1 MRRILNIVVLLCLV
15 VSCWALPVE
24 TPNARK
30 WPAVEI
36 HDGVETILLF
46 RDEIALHLVNGPT
59 TVYDLTGKKVSEGQ
73 EVFFPDDGTY
83 YVETGGMKD
92 YFTVL
97 SYKTY
102 ILEHAFDFKVYV
114 QPRCRETIITMTPA
128 MTYITSAGVAKTL
141 NRQVTVSYTDI
152 GWGESNWQDSAA
164 VYSGTMMNNRLHIPA
179 FYRATDFVVQYDSLW
194 RDELNLPQDS
204 IVSELIQPIA
214 VKSHPT
220 ATVTVRGKE
229 NERSNEVDRPTDAKV
244 LESRSAP
251 LEVFL
256 EAHPSPAVQFYS
268 WRFTRGNEELATR
281 QDETV
286 RYTFMN
292 PGGYTITHS
301 VANMQC
307 PCNTNDGDCDKDS
320 TQFKVS
326 IQESQLLVPNV
337 FTPNGDGQ
345 NDEFRILYRS
355 LRDYHIWVYNRWGKL
370 VYESTDPSRGWD
382 GTINGRPAAEGAY
395 YYVIRAIGTDA
406 AKDASFHSRQAYEK
420 GKLNSDDA
428 YLGVYQL
435 SGDINLLRGKQK

>member
-1 MRRILNIVVLLCLV
+1 MKRVFGIIVGLCLALG
-15 VSCWALPVE
+15 CWAFPVE
-24 TPNARK
+24 TPNARR

-46 RDEIALHLVNGPT
+46 RDEIALHLVNGPA
-59 TVYDLTGKKVSEGQ
+59 TVYDLSGKKVSEGQ

-83 YVETGGMKD
+83 YIESSGAKD

-97 SYKTY
+97 SYISFVKRN
-102 ILEHAFDFKVYV
+102 AANFRVYV
-114 QPRCRETIITMTPA
+114 QPRCRETIVSMTPA
-128 MTYITSAGVAKTL
+128 LTYITSAGVAKTL
-141 NRQVTVSYTDI
+141 NRQVSVSYTDI
-152 GWGESNWQDSAA
+152 GWGESNWQDSAV
-164 VYSGTMMNNRLHIPA
+164 VYSGTMMNNRIHTPA
-179 FYRATDFVVQYDSLW
+179 FYRATDFVVHYDSLW
-194 RDELNLPQDS
+194 REGLNLPQDS

-214 VKSHPT
+214 VKSHPM

-229 NERSNEVDRPTDAKV
+229 NERSNEVDRPTDSKV

-251 LEVFL
+251 LEVLF
-256 EAHPSPAVQFYS
+256 ETYPSPAVQFYS
-268 WRFTRGNEELATR
+268 WRITRGNEELATR
-281 QDETV
+281 LDETV

-292 PGGYTITHS
+292 PGGYTVTHS

-307 PCNTNDGDCDKDS
+307 PCNTDDGDCEKDS
-320 TQFKVS
+320 TQFKIS

-345 NDEFRILYRS
+345 NDEFRVLYRS

-382 GTINGRPAAEGAY
+382 GTILGRPAAEGAY

>member
-1 MRRILNIVVLLCLV
+1 MKRVFGIIVGLCLALG
-15 VSCWALPVE
+15 CWAFPVE
-24 TPNARK
+24 TPNPRK

-46 RDEIALHLVNGPT
+46 KSEIALHLVNGPAD
-59 TVYDLTGKKVSEGQ
+59 VHEVPSGKVVSSGQ

-83 YVETGGMKD
+83 YVEVAGVKE
-92 YFTVL
+92 YFTVI
-97 SYKTY
+97 SYLHYLKTKY
-102 ILEHAFDFKVYV
+102 PKVSV
-114 QPRCRETIITMTPA
+114 TPRCRETIVTMTPG
-128 MTYITSAGVAKTL
+128 MTYTTSEGVSKTL
-141 NRQVTVSYTDI
+141 NRQVSVHYTDI
-152 GWGESNWQDSAA
+152 GWGETMWQDSAA
-164 VYSGTMMNNRLHIPA
+164 VYSGTMINNRIHLPA
-179 FYRATDFVVQYDSLW
+179 FYRATDFAVQYDSLW
-194 RDELNLPQDS
+194 REGLGVSQDS
-204 IVSELIQPIA
+204 VLSAFVQPIA
-214 VKSHPT
+214 VKSHPM

-229 NERSNEVDRPTDAKV
+229 SERSNEVDRPTDAKV

-251 LEVFL
+251 LEVYF
-256 EAHPSPAVQFYS
+256 EAYPSPAVQFYT
-268 WRFTRGNEELATR
+268 WRFTRGNEEIAFR
-281 QDETV
+281 QDENV

-292 PGGYTITHS
+292 PGGYTVTHS

-307 PCNTNDGDCDKDS
+307 PCNTDDGDCDKDS
-320 TQFKVS
+320 TEFKVS

-345 NDEFRILYRS
+345 NDEFRVLYRS
-355 LRDYHIWVYNRWGKL
+355 LREYHIWVYNRWGKL
-370 VYESTDPSRGWD
+370 VYESTDPSKGWD
-382 GTINGRPAAEGAY
+382 GTILGRPAAEGAY